1 MNLDK
6 NCEKLTF
13 QNSKMKKGFEDFQRL
28 NLDQL
33 GEIIVRDLCEDYYRE
48 FDWVEIFLRNKN
60 SNFIIK

>member
-1 MNLDK
+1 M

-33 GEIIVRDLCEDYYRE
+33 GEIIVRDLCEDYYRK
-48 FDWVEIFLRNKN
+48 LKN
-60 SNFIIK
+60 NCKKIVILISWKT

>member
-1 MNLDK
+1 M

-33 GEIIVRDLCEDYYRE
+33 GEIIVRDLCEDYYRK
-48 FDWVEIFLRNKN
+48 LKN
-60 SNFIIK
+60 NCKKW

>member
-1 MNLDK
+1 M

-33 GEIIVRDLCEDYYRE
+33 GEIIVRDLCEDYYRK
-48 FDWVEIFLRNKN
+48 L
-60 SNFIIK
+60 NFVWKHW

>member
-1 MNLDK
+1 M

-33 GEIIVRDLCEDYYRE
+33 GEIIVRDLCEDYYRKL
-48 FDWVEIFLRNKN
+48 IFCVK
-60 SNFIIK
+60 K